1 MSLISLNA
9 ELRQMLKLTPQ
20 LLQSMELLQMKSSLR
35 AGGCR

>member
-20 LLQSMELLQMKSSLR
+20 LLQSMELLQMHTQEL
-35 AGGCR
+35 AE